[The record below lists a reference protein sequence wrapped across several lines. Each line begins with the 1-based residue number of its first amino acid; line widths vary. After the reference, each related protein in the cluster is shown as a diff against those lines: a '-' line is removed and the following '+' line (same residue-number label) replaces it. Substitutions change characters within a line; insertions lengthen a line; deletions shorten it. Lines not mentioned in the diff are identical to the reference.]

1 MYFSDEIKLIKD
13 AAIRSVFAQIK
24 SVTMSEAYI
33 RIREGLSPA
42 IRADVHME
50 DYLGEEFVE
59 YDGKSYKVVRT
70 YQTRDTIELYL
81 EERVGV

>member
-1 MYFSDEIKLIKD
+1 MYFSDEIKLVGD
-13 AAIRSVFAQIK
+13 AASRSVFAQIK
-24 SVTMSEAYI
+24 SVTMNEAYI

-50 DYLGEEFVE
+50 DYDGEEFAE
-59 YDGKSYKVVRT
+59 YGGMQYRIVRT

-81 EERVGV
+81 EERVGA